1 METLSG
7 RKLKKTCRVR
17 QHKHMAG
24 NISDK
29 RRSEDEGRETWW
41 GFFWRSHHAAWLHS
55 PTPSTTTL
63 MSTVSGFPLP
73 SIDHPFGIELFPYV
87 DSLFTFLS
95 NGKFRMSEFVFVP
108 GETFLSSPYTV
119 FPVICVYYTV
129 IFGGN
134 ALMKKFNVRPFV
146 LNGLFQL
153 HNLFLTTL
161 SFILFVSLV
170 EQLIPQIYYHGLF
183 YAICDENAWT
193 QKMVVL
199 YYMNYLTK
207 YVEFVDTVFL
217 VLKQKKLTF
226 LHTYHHGATALL
238 CYTQLM
244 GTTPISWVPISL
256 NLFVHV
262 VMYFYYF
269 LAARGIRV
277 WWKEWVTRFQII
289 QFLIDLSFIYFAVY
303 IKAMSNINPKYTG
316 NLTCSGTPLATI
328 SGCSIISSYLVLF
341 IAFYIEVYKKKSKK
355 SKVVKRVRGGVAAKV
370 NEYVLLDNQTLQQNY
385 DSNTGSPVPTT
396 RKRVP
401 KTEKKL

>member
-1 METLSG
+1 
-7 RKLKKTCRVR
+7 
-17 QHKHMAG
+17 
-24 NISDK
+24 
-29 RRSEDEGRETWW
+29 
-41 GFFWRSHHAAWLHS
+41 
-55 PTPSTTTL
+55 
-63 MSTVSGFPLP
+63 
-73 SIDHPFGIELFPYV
+73 
-87 DSLFTFLS
+87 
-95 NGKFRMSEFVFVP
+95 MSEFNFVP
-108 GETFLSSPYTV
+108 GVTFLSSPYTV
-119 FPVICVYYTV
+119 FPAVIVYYTV

-134 ALMKKFNVRPFV
+134 ALMKKFNVKPFV

-161 SFILFVSLV
+161 SLILFLSLV
-170 EQLIPQIYYHGLF
+170 EQLISQIYYNGLF
-183 YAICDENAWT
+183 YAICNENAWT

-199 YYMNYLTK
+199 YYLNYLTK
-207 YVEFVDTVFL
+207 YVEFIDTVFL

-226 LHTYHHGATALL
+226 LHTYHHGATAML

-262 VMYFYYF
+262 VMYWYYF

-303 IKAMSNINPKYTG
+303 IKVMSNINPKFTN

-328 SGCSIISSYLVLF
+328 SGCAIISSYLVLF
-341 IAFYIEVYKKKSKK
+341 IAFYIEVYRKKSKK

-370 NEYVLLDNQTLQQNY
+370 NEYVLLDKQTLQQNY
-385 DSNTGSPVPTT
+385 DSNTGSPIPTT
-396 RKRVP
+396 RRRV
-401 KTEKKL
+401 KNEKSARSERKL